1 MLESHG
7 SSSEWTVKNDPIS
20 EKLEILKLKVKEKK
34 FTNEINYEK
43 SKTKNLHKQ
52 ISKLKQQPRLL
63 SGDVSLSV
71 KPEKTDKGTQCNSD
85 DFKEGLN
92 LTALLSDNNTSLQE
106 QLTLHNDIKV
116 KEYQEKKTIEH
127 HTKTFKETI
136 ETSGKAKKKT
146 GKCTYTH

>member
-20 EKLEILKLKVKEKK
+20 EKLEMLKLKVKEKK

-63 SGDVSLSV
+63 SGDASLSV
-71 KPEKTDKGTQCNSD
+71 KPEKADKGTQCNSD
-85 DFKEGLN
+85 DFKEGLK

-116 KEYQEKKTIEH
+116 KEYQEIKTIEQ
-127 HTKTFKETI
+127 HTKMFKETI
-136 ETSGKAKKKT
+136 KTSGKAKNKT
-146 GKCTYTH
+146 GKCTYTY